1 MGCLLLSQAM
11 GAACGRMGVAQV
23 LCIWMGVYMM
33 DVCCRVLYVCHMC
46 WHIWKCDVGDAV

>member
-46 WHIWKCDVGDAV
+46 WHIWKCEVGDAV